1 MWSHTARPP
10 LNGHLVHVSKGAHAQ
25 TCKHPLTKQTN
36 TAPERAARATA
47 PTSGASGPV
56 AAVLTGARRRNR
68 VATYDET
75 SHRTGTRKPKI
86 PHIADART
94 ETGRL
99 TEEIKIGPQ
108 MIGMIEKSASLARTA
123 EAAAR
128 QRRQRYD
135 DG

>member
-1 MWSHTARPP
+1 MGIP
-10 LNGHLVHVSKGAHAQ
+10 GDHV
-25 TCKHPLTKQTN
+25 
-36 TAPERAARATA
+36 
-47 PTSGASGPV
+47 
-56 AAVLTGARRRNR
+56 NR
-68 VATYDET
+68 VETY
-75 SHRTGTRKPKI
+75 HI

-94 ETGRL
+94 ATGRL

>member
-1 MWSHTARPP
+1 MADGDATGDA
-10 LNGHLVHVSKGAHAQ
+10 G
-25 TCKHPLTKQTN
+25 
-36 TAPERAARATA
+36 TA

-56 AAVLTGARRRNR
+56 AAVLAGARRRNR

-75 SHRTGTRKPKI
+75 SHRTGPRKPKI

-94 ETGRL
+94 ATAGRL

-108 MIGMIEKSASLARTA
+108 LIGMIEKSASLARTA

>member
-1 MWSHTARPP
+1 MSV
-10 LNGHLVHVSKGAHAQ
+10 G
-25 TCKHPLTKQTN
+25 
-36 TAPERAARATA
+36 
-47 PTSGASGPV
+47 GP
-56 AAVLTGARRRNR
+56 RRNCLTYR

-94 ETGRL
+94 ATGRL

-108 MIGMIEKSASLARTA
+108 LIGMIEKSASLARTA

>member
-1 MWSHTARPP
+1 MFLLR
-10 LNGHLVHVSKGAHAQ
+10 
-25 TCKHPLTKQTN
+25 
-36 TAPERAARATA
+36 AP
-47 PTSGASGPV
+47 
-56 AAVLTGARRRNR
+56 AAVLAGARRRNR

-75 SHRTGTRKPKI
+75 SDRTGPRKQKI

-94 ETGRL
+94 ATGRL

-108 MIGMIEKSASLARTA
+108 MIGMIEKSATLARTA
-123 EAAAR
+123 EAAAG

>member
-1 MWSHTARPP
+1 M
-10 LNGHLVHVSKGAHAQ
+10 NVNKNVSCDLGE
-25 TCKHPLTKQTN
+25 N
-36 TAPERAARATA
+36 TVKS
-47 PTSGASGPV
+47 SGASLDFYEFFPTPV
-56 AAVLTGARRRNR
+56 
-68 VATYDET
+68 
-75 SHRTGTRKPKI
+75 GTPGGKPL
-86 PHIADART
+86 
-94 ETGRL
+94 RL